1 MPATNRRN
9 FVAGATAAAATAP
22 FLGREAEAA
31 PSDIGQWSSV
41 LWWPCV
47 AIHMIQLGDN
57 ILTIQDDDAVFPAR
71 GANFSK
77 AFVVHIGEGDE
88 PRPPAIYIPNKTTN
102 LFCAGHSIMPGN
114 TPQVMILGGHEG
126 QQYLGSTDVTIFEY
140 GGASYTGRPCATRR

>member
-77 AFVVHIGEGDE
+77 AFVVHIGEATNLGRRRSTF
-88 PRPPAIYIPNKTTN
+88 PTGPPTSSVPATRSCPAIP
-102 LFCAGHSIMPGN
+102 LRS
-114 TPQVMILGGHEG
+114 
-126 QQYLGSTDVTIFEY
+126 
-140 GGASYTGRPCATRR
+140 